1 MPGATR
7 DFENRVEDF
16 LQELLEGYTPLKI
29 RGDKIIRDAILGHN
43 VFYTHEI
50 NLIDSPLMQRL
61 RRVHQTALA
70 YLTYPAA
77 THTRFEHSLGVVI
90 FTQKMIEAVNKKAK
104 TELVDKVQATE
115 LRLAALL
122 HDCGHGVFSHASEIV
137 YDDWNP
143 AGEIRTLRH
152 AHPELFGEAAG
163 HEILSYYIVRSAQ
176 IRKLWEDIISN
187 YDAMREKLLCDLG
200 RVSLERVANMIIGV
214 KAAPDYPL
222 WLSKI
227 VNGPFDA
234 DKLDYMGRD
243 GYFSGLVTPIDTD
256 RLFVSLSIFDPREN
270 EPFICVDIGGA
281 NVLEQILF
289 NKMLLFS
296 SVYNHHKVRG
306 SFRMIAS
313 LLQEI
318 RSKRWTVSGTRL
330 KFAVDFLRLDEYDLL
345 NSKQVNKEVRAKVRK
360 LRERIL
366 LKRALVISP
375 QAIKERDL
383 VSQHK
388 FFELEQQQSGRNAM
402 ELELAQRARCD
413 TVFVD
418 FPPNPRVEK
427 IGKQSMVRLS
437 ENTAV
442 PLSKLYPTSGW
453 IEGYAEIRQ
462 RAYVLAPS
470 GYEDAVA
477 SLAFKLFAEKE
488 IKLNKKLCLELAKR
502 PRRPSS

>member
-7 DFENRVEDF
+7 DFENRIEAF
-16 LQELLEGYTPLKI
+16 LQELLDGYTPLKI

-43 VFYTHEI
+43 VFYPHEI

-90 FTQKMIEAVNKKAK
+90 FAQKIIDALKSSSRGGLISDVK
-104 TELVDKVQATE
+104 TAEI
-115 LRLAALL
+115 RLAALL
-122 HDCGHGVFSHASEIV
+122 HDCGHGLFSHASEIV
-137 YDDWNP
+137 YDEWDP
-143 AGEIRTLRH
+143 TGEIRTLKR
-152 AHPELFGEAAG
+152 ADPKLFGEAEG
-163 HEILSYYIVRSAQ
+163 HEILSYYIVRSA
-176 IRKLWEDIISN
+176 RFRELWEDIISKYN
-187 YDAMREKLLCDLG
+187 MAPAKQFRILTKVNLK
-200 RVSLERVANMIIGV
+200 RVANMIIGV
-214 KAAPDYPL
+214 KASSDYPL

-227 VNGPFDA
+227 INGPFDA

-243 GYFSGLVTPIDTD
+243 GYFSGLVTPVDTD
-256 RLFVSLSIFDPREN
+256 RLFVSLSIFDPRGD

-281 NVLEQILF
+281 TVLEQILF

-318 RSKRWTVSGTRL
+318 RSKQWTVSGTRL

-345 NSKQVNKEVRAKVRK
+345 NSKQVNRELRVKVRK

-366 LKRALVISP
+366 VKRALVISP
-375 QAIKERDL
+375 QALKEKDL
-383 VSQHK
+383 VSQRK
-388 FFELEQQQSGRNAM
+388 FFELEQQQSKKNAM
-402 ELELAQRARCD
+402 ELELAQKAGCD

-418 FPPNPRVEK
+418 FPPRPRVEK

-437 ENTAV
+437 EDTAV
-442 PLSKLYPTSGW
+442 PLSKLYPASGW
-453 IEGYAEIRQ
+453 IEGYSQYR
-462 RAYVLAPS
+462 RRSYVLVPS

-477 SLAFKLFAEKE
+477 DLALKLFAERD
-488 IKLNKKLCLELAKR
+488 IKLDKKLCLELAKR
-502 PRRPSS
+502 PRRLGS